1 MRNGVFFETSD
12 SLLRSTKTYLENK
25 PLLNMYAR
33 TKKIKVTN
41 KNSRTREKMDNRK
54 NPKQILHSGNKIVRN
69 TFDKHRD

>member
-1 MRNGVFFETSD
+1 
-12 SLLRSTKTYLENK
+12 
-25 PLLNMYAR
+25 MYAR